1 MPGLSRLEILTPDG
15 RQTLELSPAEERLSI
30 ADLLRRRD
38 VPLNTRC
45 GERGL
50 CDGCLVEL
58 VSGRLRSRADGDA
71 VEPGDAPVLLRGCEY
86 GPDPHGPA
94 CLRLPERSLL
104 AHRPQVVDEFKLAV
118 PAAHDPLREP
128 GDARPLGIAI
138 DIGTTTVAVMVVDLA
153 TGDILSRAS
162 AFNGQL
168 KYGDNVLTRINRC
181 QTDPASV
188 GELQQAICEGTLHP
202 LVQEALT
209 KIGQSSDA
217 VACATAAG
225 NATMLHLFAGVD
237 PSSMGMAPFTPTF
250 LEHREESGELLG
262 LPADATV
269 HLLPSAAAYVG
280 ADLTAGALATGL
292 IYDEGPSLLVDVG
305 TNGEI
310 LFKHGDRL
318 FGCAT
323 AAGPAF
329 EGAGLACGLRAGE
342 GAISH
347 LGLARDPFAV
357 DLDVIGAAGADHR
370 VHAAGVCGSAYI
382 DFLSEGRRIGLL
394 TPTGRFAKE
403 NLDGVADHLTRFG
416 DYGHALRVATGQGRR
431 EIVIAEIDVAA
442 LLQAKAAIAA
452 GIRTLME
459 QVGVKA
465 AELKTVYLA
474 GGFGMHLR
482 VPNAIG
488 AGLLPHVKPEQ
499 VELVGNTSLG
509 GAYLSLM
516 DRTALAELGKIQA
529 QMELI
534 ELNLDPNFEMN
545 YIEELL
551 LP

>member
-1 MPGLSRLEILTPDG
+1 MADTPKLELLTPDG
-15 RQTLELSPAEERLSI
+15 EQTLALSPSETRLSI

-58 VSGRLRSRADGDA
+58 VRGRLLTVAEGRSVAAGP
-71 VEPGDAPVLLRGCEY
+71 EPLELRGCEHRV
-86 GPDPHGPA
+86 DLSSEV

-104 AHRPQVVDEFKLAV
+104 AHRPQVVDEFKLSV
-118 PAAHDPLREP
+118 TAAHDPLRES
-128 GDARPLGIAI
+128 GDARPLGVAI
-138 DIGTTTVAVMVVDLA
+138 DIGTTTCAVMVVNLA
-153 TGDILSRAS
+153 DGEMLGRAT

-168 KYGDNVLTRINRC
+168 KFGDNVLTRINRC
-181 QTDPASV
+181 QTYPESIA
-188 GELQQAICEGTLHP
+188 EQQSAVAAGTLTP
-202 LVQEALT
+202 LVAEALQRAGRQ
-209 KIGQSSDA
+209 IDEVS
-217 VACATAAG
+217 CATVAG
-225 NATMLHLFAGVD
+225 NTTMLHLFAGVD

-250 LEHREESGELLG
+250 LEHRTLGGELIG
-262 LPADATV
+262 LADNAPV

-292 IYDEGPSLLVDVG
+292 LYDEGPSLLVDVG

-318 FGCAT
+318 LGCAT

-329 EGAGLACGLRAGE
+329 EGAGLACGLRAGQ

-347 LGLARDPFAV
+347 LDLSHPPFGI
-357 DLDVIGAAGADHR
+357 DLDVIGNGQPNSR
-370 VHAAGVCGSAYI
+370 VKATGICGSAYI
-382 DFLSEGRRIGLL
+382 DFLAEGRRIGLL
-394 TPTGRFAKE
+394 TPTGRFTRDVV
-403 NLDGVADHLTRFG
+403 DGLGDHLTKYG
-416 DYGHALRVATGQGRR
+416 DYGRALRLAYGQGKR

-459 QVGVKA
+459 QVSIA
-465 AELKTVYLA
+465 TADLKTVYLA

-488 AGLLPHVKPEQ
+488 AGLLPNVKPEQ

-509 GAYLSLM
+509 GAYLALM
-516 DRTALAELGKIQA
+516 DRTALAEISRVGS

>member
-1 MPGLSRLEILTPDG
+1 MSGPTKLEILTPDG
-15 RQTLELSPAEERLSI
+15 GETLELSDAEARLSI

-58 VSGRLRSRADGDA
+58 VSGSVVARADGA
-71 VEPGDAPVLLRGCEY
+71 VVSAGDEPVVLRGCEY
-86 GPDPHGPA
+86 GASPHATA

-104 AHRPQVVDEFKLAV
+104 AHKPQVVDEFKLSV
-118 PAAHDPLREP
+118 PAAHDPIREP

-138 DIGTTTVAVMVVDLA
+138 DIGTTTVAVMVADLA
-153 TGDILSRAS
+153 TGEILSRAS

-181 QTDPASV
+181 QTDPSSV
-188 GELQQAICEGTLHP
+188 AELQQAICEGTLHG
-202 LVQEALT
+202 LVAEALSKAAT
-209 KIGQSSDA
+209 TADD
-217 VACATAAG
+217 VACAAVAG

-250 LEHREESGELLG
+250 LEHRTESGKLLG

-310 LFKHGDRL
+310 LFKHGERL

-347 LGLARDPFAV
+347 LGLGRDPFAV
-357 DLDVIGAAGADHR
+357 DLDVIGGGDPASR
-370 VHAAGVCGSAYI
+370 VFAAGVCGSAYI

-394 TPTGRFAKE
+394 TPTGRFQRE
-403 NLDGVADHLTRFG
+403 NLDGVAEHLTKFG
-416 DYGHALRVATGQGRR
+416 DYGRALRVATGQGRR

-452 GIRTLME
+452 GIRTLMG
-459 QVGVKA
+459 QVGVA
-465 AELKTVYLA
+465 AADLKTVYLA

-488 AGLLPHVKPEQ
+488 AGLLPNVKPEQ

-509 GAYLSLM
+509 GAYLALM
-516 DRTALAELGKIQA
+516 DRTALAELSKIRE

>member
-1 MPGLSRLEILTPDG
+1 MPGPSTLEILTPG
-15 RQTLELSPAEERLSI
+15 GGETLELSAAEVRLSI

-58 VSGRLRSRADGDA
+58 LSGRLRRQADDA
-71 VEPGDAPVLLRGCEY
+71 VVEAGDEPVLLRGCEHR
-86 GPDPHGPA
+86 PEPHQPA
-94 CLRLPERSLL
+94 CLRLPARSLL

-138 DIGTTTVAVMVVDLA
+138 DIGTTTVAVMVVNLED
-153 TGDILSRAS
+153 GQILSRAS
-162 AFNGQL
+162 AFNQQL

-188 GELQQAICEGTLHP
+188 GVLQDAICRGTLQP
-202 LVQEALT
+202 LVQEALA
-209 KIGQSSDA
+209 KAGQTTDA
-217 VACATAAG
+217 VACATVAG
-225 NATMLHLFAGVD
+225 NTTMLHLFAGVD

-250 LEHREESGELLG
+250 LEHRLESGELLG
-262 LPADATV
+262 LPADSTV
-269 HLLPSAAAYVG
+269 HLLPSAAAYIG

-292 IYDEGPSLLVDVG
+292 IYDAGPSLLVDVG

-318 FGCAT
+318 LGCAT

-347 LGLARDPFAV
+347 LGLGRDPFAV
-357 DLDVIGAAGADHR
+357 KLDVIGAGTPSTR
-370 VHAAGVCGSAYI
+370 VLAAGVCGSAYI

-394 TPTGRFAKE
+394 TPTGRFAHD
-403 NLDGVADHLTRFG
+403 NLDGVADHLTKFN
-416 DYGHALRVATGQGRR
+416 DYGRALRIATGQGRR

-442 LLQAKAAIAA
+442 LMQAKAAIAA

-459 QVGVKA
+459 QVGVA
-465 AELKTVYLA
+465 AVTEDGSTSPA
-474 GGFGMHLR
+474 GSGCTCGL
-482 VPNAIG
+482 PNAIG
-488 AGLLPHVKPEQ
+488 AGLVAERPAGAGRM
-499 VELVGNTSLG
+499 VGNTSLG
-509 GAYLSLM
+509 RRIPGAGW
-516 DRTALAELGKIQA
+516 TAPRCRISKVRE